1 MAGIDKNQIT
11 EWQKKREAWKN
22 RLLELA
28 RKKDFEGVL
37 RGMAENIEDEG
48 DIELLIVNFCEN
60 ADPMDEKEA
69 ADNE

>member
-1 MAGIDKNQIT
+1 MIEYKEIT
-11 EWQKKREAWKN
+11 EWKTKREAWKN

-37 RGMAENIEDEG
+37 RGMAENVGDEG
-48 DIELLIVNFCEN
+48 DIELLIMNFCEN

-69 ADNE
+69 AD

>member
-1 MAGIDKNQIT
+1 MIDHSAFT
-11 EWQKKREAWKN
+11 EWQRQREAWKN

-60 ADPMDEKEA
+60 ADPMDGKEVA
-69 ADNE
+69 EDGKV

>member
-1 MAGIDKNQIT
+1 MIDRKEIM
-11 EWQKKREAWKN
+11 EWQRKREAWKE

-60 ADPMDEKEA
+60 ADPMDGKEWV
-69 ADNE
+69 